1 MAGVNERLS
10 QLEQSLAQKN
20 QDIASL
26 QQQLTAAKDDVQNLR
41 ATISSTPTT
50 SSSAL
55 KLDIPAPAKF
65 NGKPYDVEP
74 FLQRVENYFI
84 TTGNGGTVDQWKIA
98 FAISCMEGN
107 SIGWWI
113 DLHHIEQA
121 AAAAK
126 GANRFSTWEDFK
138 KALKSAFPDYNS
150 HACTYDQFIKLVQGK
165 TPTSAFITKFK
176 TLAARA
182 KQLNKKNEANLILQ
196 FKRALCP
203 NLLRQILSHTPLPT
217 TIQGWYDLTSTLD
230 AQQRGVLSHYEP
242 TGRGSG
248 RLDEPMDIDRMSQE
262 ERKRHVKGGLCFR
275 CHKKGHLSRDCPD
288 KGKQRRGGENRG
300 NHGDIKACI
309 GALFDELSTEDKVEL
324 FENIAK
330 KDF

>member
-1 MAGVNERLS
+1 MANLEERLS
-10 QLEQSLAQKN
+10 QLEQNLARKD
-20 QDIASL
+20 QDITSL
-26 QQQLTAAKDDVQNLR
+26 QQQLTTAKADVQALR
-41 ATISSTPTT
+41 STSSASTT
-50 SSSAL
+50 SPSAS

-65 NGKPYDVEP
+65 EGKPYDVEP

-84 TTGNGGTVDQWKIA
+84 ATGNTGAADQRKIA

-126 GANRFSTWEDFK
+126 GGNRFTTWEDFK
-138 KALKSAFPDYNS
+138 KTLKSAFPDYNS
-150 HACTYDQFIKLVQGK
+150 HARAYDQFIELVQGK
-165 TPTSAFITKFK
+165 TPTSAFIAKFK

-182 KQLNKKNEANLILQ
+182 KQLDEKNEANLILQ
-196 FKRALCP
+196 FKRALRP
-203 NLLRQILSHTPLPT
+203 NLLRQILSHTPLPD
-217 TIQGWYDLTSTLD
+217 TIKGWYDLASTLD
-230 AQQRGVLSHYEP
+230 AQQRGVGTHYEP

-262 ERKRHVKGGLCFR
+262 ERKRHVEGGLCFR
-275 CHKKGHLSRDCPD
+275 CHKKGHLSRDCPN
-288 KGKQRRGGENRG
+288 KGRQQRGSDGRGNRG
-300 NHGDIKACI
+300 DAKARI
-309 GALFDELSTEDKVEL
+309 GALFDELSTEEKAEI
-324 FENIAK
+324 FEAIAK